1 VNLSS
6 FEGIGKTSR
15 RTKERLMHHLAEKG
29 ITDQAVLDALLALPR
44 HIFVDEAFA
53 HKAYEDTFLPIG
65 YNQTISAPYT
75 VARMT
80 ELLLA
85 AGPLKNV
92 LEVGTGSGFQTA
104 VLAMLVEQVY
114 SVERIKPLQD
124 KARQR
129 LQLLKLRNT
138 HLKHTDGGMGWP
150 TYGPY
155 QGILV
160 TAAPLEV
167 PEELKAQLA
176 LGGRLVIPVGDNDQ
190 KLRLIVRKSEYE
202 FESEVIEQVRF
213 VPLLSG
219 TIS

>member
-1 VNLSS
+1 MSLAS

-15 RTKERLMHHLAEKG
+15 RTKERLLQRLAERG
-29 ITDQAVLDALLALPR
+29 IRDQAVLDALLNLPR
-44 HIFVDEAFA
+44 HIFVDEAIA

-85 AGPLKNV
+85 GGPLKNV
-92 LEVGTGSGFQTA
+92 LEVGTGSGYQTA

-129 LQLLKLRNT
+129 LRLLKLRNT
-138 HLKHTDGGMGWP
+138 HLKHSDGGMGWP

-155 QGILV
+155 DGIIV
-160 TAAPLEV
+160 TAAPKEI

-176 LGGRLVIPVGDNDQ
+176 IGGRLVIPVGDNDQ
-190 KLRLIVRKSEYE
+190 KLRLLIRRSEYE
-202 FESEVIEQVRF
+202 FETEIVEKVKF
-213 VPLLSG
+213 VPLLDG